1 MPDTKLTWAGLR
13 EHLRRSAAIYL
24 AVLAACMVLT
34 NLLWTTTAPRVPDEK
49 RVLIYLADGYTNAST
64 LNDLAQTVLER
75 ARRDDPT
82 LEQVQFMDLMY
93 TGQES
98 DYTGS
103 ILLAT
108 RLSLGEADL
117 FLASAPTME
126 ALVADGACLPLD
138 EMYKDG
144 FMRESG
150 LEPWYAEVTDEETG
164 ETTTFLAGF
173 RLDGLEALDELGAIQ
188 SEGHYLAVI
197 SNGTNIE
204 TSARAA
210 EILAEALR
218 EASE

>member
-24 AVLAACMVLT
+24 AVLAACMILT

-49 RVLIYLADGYTNAST
+49 RVLIYLADSYTNAST
-64 LNDLAQTVLER
+64 LRGLAETVLER
-75 ARRDDPT
+75 TRREDPS
-82 LEQVQFMDLMY
+82 LEQVEFLDLMY

-108 RLSLGEADL
+108 RLSMGEADL
-117 FLASAPTME
+117 FLASGPTME

-138 EMYKDG
+138 ELYEGG
-144 FMRESG
+144 FMKSSG
-150 LEPWYAEVTDEETG
+150 LEPFYAEVTDEETG
-164 ETTTFLAGF
+164 ETASFLAGF
-173 RLDGLEALDELGAIQ
+173 RLDGLDALDELGAIR